1 MENSH
6 FEFSE
11 MQYDLLKELFNLG
24 IGSAASSLSELVNQ
38 EVILSVPDIIFE
50 TPEEL
55 ANRLGHDQ
63 NIFSVS
69 QAMEG
74 PFDMHSM
81 LIFNPEDSFDV
92 VKQMLDKHL
101 SDETLTELQSEAL
114 TEIGNIVLNSCISV
128 IAEALGESF
137 KIQLPIFRDT
147 KTSEL
152 LDNSI
157 PERGSKEVLISILV
171 KMELKKSLIN
181 GHLVFVLNTDSMEDL
196 YKTLNTLLESYE

>member
-1 MENSH
+1 MLMKNSP
-6 FEFSE
+6 FELSE

-55 ANRLGHDQ
+55 ANRLGPDQ
-63 NIFSVS
+63 SIFSVS

-92 VKQMLDKHL
+92 VKQMLDDHL
-101 SDETLTELQSEAL
+101 SDEILTELQSEAL

-128 IAEALGESF
+128 IAEALCESF

-147 KTSEL
+147 KTDEL
-152 LDNSI
+152 LTQSTGANTD
-157 PERGSKEVLISILV
+157 VLISIVV
-171 KMELKKSLIN
+171 KMELKNSSIN
-181 GHLVFVLNTDSMEDL
+181 EHLVFVLNMDSMGDL